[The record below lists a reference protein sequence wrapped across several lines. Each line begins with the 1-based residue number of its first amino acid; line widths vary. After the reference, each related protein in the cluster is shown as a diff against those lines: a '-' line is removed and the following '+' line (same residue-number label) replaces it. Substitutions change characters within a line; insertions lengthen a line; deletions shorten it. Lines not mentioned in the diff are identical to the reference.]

1 MAQFVRHTQRNPQ
14 KSQADSATDPR
25 KTIKEK
31 KVLQKGASG
40 SGKPKQYSISLQED
54 PAIEQ
59 IQVESTDS
67 NTSSEEKLSKIHK
80 APIL

>member
-1 MAQFVRHTQRNPQ
+1 VRHTQRNPQ
-14 KSQADSATDPR
+14 KLQADPVPNLE

-54 PAIEQ
+54 LAIE
-59 IQVESTDS
+59 
-67 NTSSEEKLSKIHK
+67 
-80 APIL
+80 